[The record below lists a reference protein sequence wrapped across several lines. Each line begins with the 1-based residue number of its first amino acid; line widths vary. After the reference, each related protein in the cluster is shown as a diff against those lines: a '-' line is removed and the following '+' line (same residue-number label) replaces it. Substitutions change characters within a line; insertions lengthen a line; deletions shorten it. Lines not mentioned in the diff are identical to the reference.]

1 MLKYLPCYETIMHE
15 ARIRIPPDLIPQEGI
30 IDGLKA
36 NRPFVY
42 HGDNDELILLGSTP
56 SGISFSVEY
65 NPNVGWEGFKT
76 FTYKGGMVTVRCRVC
91 NSVPMSDGEI
101 FGFRSLLPNCSNY
114 NGLRLATSED
124 FNGEIP

>member
-1 MLKYLPCYETIMHE
+1 MLEERPLIL
-15 ARIRIPPDLIPQEGI
+15 RDLIPQEPI

-56 SGISFSVEY
+56 GGITFSVKY
-65 NPNVGWEGFKT
+65 NPEMGWEGFKT
-76 FTYKGGMVTVRCRVC
+76 FTYEDRLMTVKCRVC
-91 NSVPMSDGEI
+91 NSVPMSDSEI
-101 FGFRSLLPNCSNY
+101 YGFRNLLPNCRNF